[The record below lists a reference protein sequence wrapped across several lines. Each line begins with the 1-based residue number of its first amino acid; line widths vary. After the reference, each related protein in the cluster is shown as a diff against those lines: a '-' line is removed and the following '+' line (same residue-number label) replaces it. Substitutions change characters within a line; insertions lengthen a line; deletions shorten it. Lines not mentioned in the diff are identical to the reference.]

1 MGMTLKQQIKR
12 NHLKKGRNVPEQS
25 QINIRQALYVAVIN
39 KMAGELSELEAK
51 EILLVNNPTYIT
63 SKDHDHADHIEEL
76 KNIIIKKH
84 GLREV
89 INSLRETHFKPQ
101 SPPKDGKNS

>member
-1 MGMTLKQQIKR
+1 MT
-12 NHLKKGRNVPEQS
+12 EQS
-25 QINIRQALYVAVIN
+25 QNNIRQALYVAVIN
-39 KMAGELSELEAK
+39 KLAGELSELEAK
-51 EILLVNNPTYIT
+51 EILLINNPTYIT

-76 KNIIIKKH
+76 KSIIIKKH

-101 SPPKDGKNS
+101 SPPKDGKDS

>member
-1 MGMTLKQQIKR
+1 MT
-12 NHLKKGRNVPEQS
+12 EQS
-25 QINIRQALYVAVIN
+25 QKNVRQILYVAVVN

-51 EILLVNNPTYIT
+51 EMLLVNNPIYIT

-89 INSLRETHFKPQ
+89 INSLRETHFKAQ

>member
-1 MGMTLKQQIKR
+1 MTEK
-12 NHLKKGRNVPEQS
+12 V
-25 QINIRQALYVAVIN
+25 QINIRQALYVAVLN

-76 KNIIIKKH
+76 KNIVIKQHELRDIIK
-84 GLREV
+84 
-89 INSLRETHFKPQ
+89 SLRETHFKPQ
-101 SPPKDGKNS
+101 APPKDGKDS

>member
-1 MGMTLKQQIKR
+1 MTEK
-12 NHLKKGRNVPEQS
+12 V
-25 QINIRQALYVAVIN
+25 QINIRQALYVAVLN

-76 KNIIIKKH
+76 KNIVIKQHELRDIIK
-84 GLREV
+84 
-89 INSLRETHFKPQ
+89 SLRETHFKPL

>member
-1 MGMTLKQQIKR
+1 MS
-12 NHLKKGRNVPEQS
+12 EQS
-25 QINIRQALYVAVIN
+25 EKNIKQALYVAVVN

-51 EILLVNNPTYIT
+51 EILLVNNPIYIT

-84 GLREV
+84 GLREI
-89 INSLRETHFKPQ
+89 INSTRETHFKPESPPIKPQ
-101 SPPKDGKNS
+101 SLPKDGKDS

>member
-1 MGMTLKQQIKR
+1 MS
-12 NHLKKGRNVPEQS
+12 EQS
-25 QINIRQALYVAVIN
+25 EKNIKQALYVAVVN

-51 EILLVNNPTYIT
+51 EILLVNNPIYIT

-76 KNIIIKKH
+76 KNIIIRKH
-84 GLREV
+84 GLQDT
-89 INSLRETHFKPQ
+89 IKSLRDTHFKPQ